1 MSKVTTLSPDSIA
14 QFQSYMCERGRSA
27 NTVKAYT
34 ADLRMLLK
42 FLGLDTLSHQY
53 LESSTAKW
61 LNETRASSAPRTTE
75 RRRTSLRAYS
85 RWAKVK
91 KSLLS
96 DYSLPTKQ
104 QAAPHPLPEGIDG
117 VERMCAA
124 TGSHRLAAL
133 FALQGMLGLRV
144 GEALSV
150 TRASLD
156 TGQMMLTVRGKGDK
170 ERTLPVSQRAWRWL
184 ERAYNEAGTGTLV
197 SMPDRTA
204 RDAITK
210 AGAQLGF
217 ARHISSHDLRATAGT
232 ALYRKTQDIR
242 MVQEF
247 LGHSSITT
255 TQVYIGISTDAMRE
269 GLEF

>member
-14 QFQSYMCERGRSA
+14 QFQNYMCERGRSA
-27 NTVKAYT
+27 NTVRAYS

-42 FLGLDTLSHQY
+42 FLAVDSVSHQY

-61 LNETRASSAPRTTE
+61 LNETRATSSPRTTE

-104 QAAPHPLPEGIDG
+104 KPAPHPLPEGIDG

-124 TGSHRLAAL
+124 TGSYRLAAL

-144 GEALSV
+144 SEARSIH
-150 TRASLD
+150 RSNFD

-170 ERTLPVSQRAWRWL
+170 ERTIPVSARAWRWL
-184 ERAYNEAGTGTLV
+184 ERAYNEAGAGALV

-210 AGAQLGF
+210 SGMQLGF

-232 ALYRKTQDIR
+232 ALYNKTHDIR

-255 TQVYIGISTDAMRE
+255 TQTYIGISTDAMRE